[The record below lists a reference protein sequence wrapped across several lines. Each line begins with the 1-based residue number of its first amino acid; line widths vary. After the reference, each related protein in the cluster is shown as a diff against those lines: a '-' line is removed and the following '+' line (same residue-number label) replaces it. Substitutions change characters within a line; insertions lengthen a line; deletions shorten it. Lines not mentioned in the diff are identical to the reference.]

1 MTTQGGLQRRQHR
14 QTLFAQRG
22 HIAANASKGVSE
34 SLAAE
39 APGDFLLH
47 LDHAQISLGE
57 IIVKIY
63 PQILQEGED
72 GFLLFAQVI
81 QQIARVTLF
90 ASTPFARGSR
100 GSWESSIPVIEQTEE
115 LRFPIDD
122 FQRVKPALALL
133 ARLVCRLFHIQQEG
147 FEVCGPLDALL
158 CEKHEVPQ
166 QMHNAS
172 GMLTVVQEVRSPS
185 VVNRDAGELRQD
197 PDGFQCGLTP
207 ARIDVIMGEGRR
219 AGHMHP
225 VPFSCHIQS
234 CFILMDDRS
243 FFECL
248 FDLLLH
254 CDQLSR
260 TPCDQ
265 VTDVPFT
272 HLDSQQVAHHLA
284 RAGQWQQL
292 LVDQIHRSRSH
303 IGSIL
308 DGSLYSSWKC
318 RSGDLLAVGTLF
330 LLGPIFP
337 YQHPRQR
344 QLHDLTPLSST
355 RCHRV
360 QVVLAGLTVVYLQL
374 DDLIWR
380 GRERQARSRVSW
392 LPTRFLLALL
402 AQALRFAHKPIRGGR
417 QVAIVAIFREP
428 VSQGFQLL
436 AQAAHLL
443 LVVLDH
449 GVLLRQP
456 RLLLLDEF
464 VSLRQLFPQTL
475 ILFSQIDQFF
485 FDRHARTLLGLT
497 PFGKS
502 PVDLGSY
509 RLPSFAEALIL
520 VTK

>member
-1 MTTQGGLQRRQHR
+1 MTTKGGLQRRQQW

-22 HIAANASKGVSE
+22 QIAANASKGLS
-34 SLAAE
+34 SCNATE

-47 LDHAQISLGE
+47 LDHPKISFGQ
-57 IIVKIY
+57 IIVKIHTK
-63 PQILQEGED
+63 ILQKVQD
-72 GFLLFAQVI
+72 GFLLFTQAI
-81 QQIARVTLF
+81 EQIARITLF
-90 ASTPFARGSR
+90 ASTPFARWSR
-100 GSWESSIPVIEQTEE
+100 RPRMSQISFIEHPEK
-115 LRFPIDD
+115 LCFPINN
-122 FQRVKPALALL
+122 FQWVKPMPSLL
-133 ARLVCRLFHIQQEG
+133 ARLFCCLFHIQQQD
-147 FEVCGPLDALL
+147 FEVRCPLYSLL
-158 CEKHEVPQ
+158 FEKNEIPQ
-166 QMHNAS
+166 QVHHTS
-172 GMLTVVQEVRSPS
+172 GVLTVVQEVRSPS
-185 VVNRDAGELRQD
+185 VMDRDPYEIRQN
-197 PDGFQCGLTP
+197 PNGFQCSLTP
-207 ARIDVIMGEGRR
+207 ARIDVIVREGRR

-225 VPFSCHIQS
+225 LPFSCHIQS

-254 CDQLSR
+254 WDQLSR
-260 TPCDQ
+260 TPFDQ

-292 LVDQIHRSRSH
+292 LFDQIHRSRSH